1 MTLLVRTNPKEPGYR
16 GLSMLLAEK
25 PRGNDD
31 NPFPVA
37 GMSGTEIEVL
47 GYRGMKEYEIA
58 FDGFEVKAENLLGG
72 VEGQGFKQ
80 LMQTFEVGAHP
91 DRGARDR
98 RRAGGDGAGARLCA
112 GAHAVRRADRRIS
125 RASPTRS
132 P

>member
-1 MTLLVRTNPKEPGYR
+1 
-16 GLSMLLAEK
+16 MLLAEK
-25 PRGNDD
+25 PRGDD
-31 NPFPVA
+31 ENPFPVA
-37 GMSGTEIEVL
+37 GMTGTEIEVL

-80 LMQTFEVGAHP
+80 LMADVRVRAHP
-91 DRGARDR
+91 DRGARHR
-98 RRAGGDGAGARLCA
+98 RRAGGDGAGADLCA
-112 GAHAVRRADRRIS
+112 EPRAVRRADRRIS